1 MGFLINALIYIL
13 NYNFKQFI
21 GFNLPVSDIIIYLIM
36 FGIVFFKVIKYNKLD
51 NKEKRN
57 FYINLLPILGVIG
70 TFLGICLG
78 LANFDST
85 EIESSVPQLLQ
96 GLKTAFWTS
105 FIGTSWAVF
114 LNIRYSSKDKEENDE
129 DEEVSL
135 LKLQIEELQ
144 KLNGNFYNLAE
155 ENKKEKD
162 SLYQINKEIL
172 NGIKANNIMQEQLSQ
187 IEDLKAIKQELILLN
202 QKQDT
207 RDEIL
212 NKVLDSL
219 NSSKLILEDINSLKE
234 ILNTTVEN
242 QNTRDEYLNKI
253 LDNMNSSKS
262 ILENILSFKEILNLI
277 LEKQNNKDEPIKLIL
292 EKIEKLQEN
301 SNLQVE
307 VLKKIEEYTFSLDDI
322 YNSLG
327 DLIEKADSQISQLE
341 NLEKLNIL
349 EEIKNNIDSQLED
362 ISVTNSN
369 ISTKLDSLEK
379 YDSNIF
385 ANSSK
390 SLDFISSIH
399 TKVEEYKNIFS
410 NFMDNS
416 TRENSELILAFKE
429 FSNYMLEENSKAF
442 IEALNKTIR
451 DFNINLVETFGSNF
465 KQLNEAVAKLLDWQ
479 EHYKDTIELT
489 TENQKTIFNSF
500 RNIETE
506 LDNFNQKTKGINTV
520 VSELSLAIKEA
531 LEQNYRL
538 NDSLEV
544 IAQLDNQVKE
554 LLPNFMK
561 INSNLDDNLKTFS
574 EETNKITHELKD
586 FTSNLGLSL
595 DKSKNQVNKLLE
607 DTIKSF
613 STTIEKSEENNKEI
627 VRSTSEK
634 IKALNDELDKSIKEK
649 INKIDNFLKEQVQ
662 KTDNALKDNL
672 NDIIKMLGN
681 ISEKFAED
689 YEPLANKLR
698 EIVQLPNLIENDKK
712 VK

>member
-1 MGFLINALIYIL
+1 MGFLINTLIYIL

-78 LANFDST
+78 LANFDSN

-129 DEEVSL
+129 EEEVSL

-144 KLNGNFYNLAE
+144 KLNTNFYNLAE

-172 NGIKANNIMQEQLSQ
+172 DAIKANNIMQEQLSQ
-187 IEDLKAIKQELILLN
+187 IEDLKAIKGELILLN
-202 QKQDT
+202 QKQDI

-219 NSSKLILEDINSLKE
+219 NSSKLILEDINS
-234 ILNTTVEN
+234 
-242 QNTRDEYLNKI
+242 
-253 LDNMNSSKS
+253 
-262 ILENILSFKEILNLI
+262 FKEVLNLI
-277 LEKQNNKDEPIKLIL
+277 FEKQNNKDEQIKTIL
-292 EKIEKLQEN
+292 EKFEKLQES

-307 VLKKIEEYTFSLDDI
+307 KLGKIEEYTFSLDDI
-322 YNSLG
+322 YNSLE
-327 DLIEKADSQISQLE
+327 DLKEKADAQISQLE
-341 NLEKLNIL
+341 NLEKLNVL

-362 ISVTNSN
+362 ISVTNTN
-369 ISTKLDSLEK
+369 IVTKLDNLEK

-385 ANSSK
+385 INSSK

-399 TKVEEYKNIFS
+399 TKIEDYKNIFN

-429 FSNYMLEENSKAF
+429 FSNYILEENSKAF

-489 TENQKTIFNSF
+489 TENQKTIFNTF

-520 VSELSLAIKEA
+520 VSELSLATKEA

-544 IAQLDNQVKE
+544 IAKLDNQVKE

-574 EETNKITHELKD
+574 EETNKITDELKD
-586 FTSNLGLSL
+586 FTGNLGSSL

-634 IKALNDELDKSIKEK
+634 IKTLNDELDKNIKEK

-672 NDIIKMLGN
+672 NDVIKMLGN

>member
-13 NYNFKQFI
+13 NYNFKRFI
-21 GFNLPVSDIIIYLIM
+21 GFNLPISDIIIYLIM
-36 FGIVFFKVIKYNKLD
+36 FGIVFFKVIKYNRLD

-129 DEEVSL
+129 EEEISL

-172 NGIKANNIMQEQLSQ
+172 DGIKANNIMQEQLSQ

-292 EKIEKLQEN
+292 EKFEKLQEN

-307 VLKKIEEYTFSLDDI
+307 VLKKIEDYTFSLDDI
-322 YNSLG
+322 YNSLV
-327 DLIEKADSQISQLE
+327 DLIEKADAQISQLE

-369 ISTKLDSLEK
+369 ILTKLDSLEK

-500 RNIETE
+500 RNIEIE

-520 VSELSLAIKEA
+520 VSELSLATKEA

-574 EETNKITHELKD
+574 EETNKITDELKD

-607 DTIKSF
+607 DIIKSF
-613 STTIEKSEENNKEI
+613 SATIEKSEENNKEI

-634 IKALNDELDKSIKEK
+634 IKALNDELDKNIKEK

>member
-1 MGFLINALIYIL
+1 MGFLINTLIYIL

-129 DEEVSL
+129 EEEVSL

-144 KLNGNFYNLAE
+144 KLNTNFYNLAE

-172 NGIKANNIMQEQLSQ
+172 DGIKANNIMQEQLSQ

-262 ILENILSFKEILNLI
+262 ILENILSLKEILSLI
-277 LEKQNNKDEPIKLIL
+277 LEKQNNKDELIKLIL
-292 EKIEKLQEN
+292 EKFEKLQEN

-307 VLKKIEEYTFSLDDI
+307 KLGKIEEYTFSLDDI
-322 YNSLG
+322 YNSLEN
-327 DLIEKADSQISQLE
+327 LNEKADSQISQLE
-341 NLEKLNIL
+341 NLEKLNVL
-349 EEIKNNIDSQLED
+349 EEIKNNIDNQLED
-362 ISVTNSN
+362 ISVTNTN
-369 ISTKLDSLEK
+369 IVTKLESLEK

-385 ANSSK
+385 VNSSK
-390 SLDFISSIH
+390 SLNFISSIH
-399 TKVEEYKNIFS
+399 TKIEDCKNIFN

-506 LDNFNQKTKGINTV
+506 LDNFNQKTKGINNV
-520 VSELSLAIKEA
+520 VSELSLATKEA
-531 LEQNYRL
+531 LEQNYKF

-544 IAQLDNQVKE
+544 LAQLDDQVKE

-574 EETNKITHELKD
+574 EETNKITDELND
-586 FTSNLGLSL
+586 FTSNLGSSL

-634 IKALNDELDKSIKEK
+634 IKTLNDELDKNIKEK

-672 NDIIKMLGN
+672 NDVIKMLGN

>member
-1 MGFLINALIYIL
+1 MGFLINTLIYIL

-36 FGIVFFKVIKYNKLD
+36 FGIVFFKVIKYNKLH

-129 DEEVSL
+129 EEEVSL

-144 KLNGNFYNLAE
+144 KLNTNFYNLVE

-172 NGIKANNIMQEQLSQ
+172 DGIKANNIMQEQLSQ

-262 ILENILSFKEILNLI
+262 ILENILSLKEILSLI
-277 LEKQNNKDEPIKLIL
+277 LEKQNNKDELIKLIL
-292 EKIEKLQEN
+292 EKFEKLQEN

-307 VLKKIEEYTFSLDDI
+307 VLKKIEDYTFSLDDI
-322 YNSLG
+322 YNSLE
-327 DLIEKADSQISQLE
+327 DLKEKADGQISQLE

-349 EEIKNNIDSQLED
+349 EEIKNNIDSQLEE
-362 ISVTNSN
+362 ISVINTN
-369 ISTKLDSLEK
+369 IFGKLDNLEK

-399 TKVEEYKNIFS
+399 TKIEEYKNIFN

-520 VSELSLAIKEA
+520 VSELSLATKEA
-531 LEQNYRL
+531 LEQNYKF

-544 IAQLDNQVKE
+544 LAQLDEQVKE

-574 EETNKITHELKD
+574 EETNKITDELND
-586 FTSNLGLSL
+586 FTSNLGSSL

-634 IKALNDELDKSIKEK
+634 IKTLNDELDKNIKEK

-672 NDIIKMLGN
+672 NDVIKMLGN

>member
-13 NYNFKQFI
+13 NYNFKRFI
-21 GFNLPVSDIIIYLIM
+21 GFNLPISDIIIYLIM
-36 FGIVFFKVIKYNKLD
+36 FGMVFFKVIKYNKLN

-129 DEEVSL
+129 EEEISL

-172 NGIKANNIMQEQLSQ
+172 DGIKANNIVQEQLSQ

-292 EKIEKLQEN
+292 EKFEKLQEN

-307 VLKKIEEYTFSLDDI
+307 VLKKIEDYTFSLDDI
-322 YNSLG
+322 YNSLV
-327 DLIEKADSQISQLE
+327 DLIEKADAQISQLE

-520 VSELSLAIKEA
+520 VSELSLATKEA

-574 EETNKITHELKD
+574 EETNKITDELKD
-586 FTSNLGLSL
+586 FTSNLGSSL

>member
-13 NYNFKQFI
+13 NYNFKRFI
-21 GFNLPVSDIIIYLIM
+21 GFNLPISDIIIYLIM
-36 FGIVFFKVIKYNKLD
+36 FGIVFFKVIKYNRLD

-129 DEEVSL
+129 EEEISL

-172 NGIKANNIMQEQLSQ
+172 DGIKANNIMQEQLSQ

-202 QKQDT
+202 QKQD
-207 RDEIL
+207 
-212 NKVLDSL
+212 
-219 NSSKLILEDINSLKE
+219 
-234 ILNTTVEN
+234 
-242 QNTRDEYLNKI
+242 TRDEYLNKI

-292 EKIEKLQEN
+292 EKFKKLQEN

-307 VLKKIEEYTFSLDDI
+307 VLKKIEDYTFSLDDI
-322 YNSLG
+322 YNSLV
-327 DLIEKADSQISQLE
+327 DLIEKADAQISQLE

-520 VSELSLAIKEA
+520 VSELSLATKEA

-574 EETNKITHELKD
+574 EETKKITDELKD
-586 FTSNLGLSL
+586 FTSNLGSSL

>member
-129 DEEVSL
+129 EEEISL

-172 NGIKANNIMQEQLSQ
+172 DGIKANNIMQEQLSQ

-202 QKQDT
+202 QKQD
-207 RDEIL
+207 
-212 NKVLDSL
+212 
-219 NSSKLILEDINSLKE
+219 
-234 ILNTTVEN
+234 
-242 QNTRDEYLNKI
+242 TRDEYLNKI

-292 EKIEKLQEN
+292 EKFKKLQEN

-500 RNIETE
+500 RNIEIE

-520 VSELSLAIKEA
+520 VSELSLATKEA

-561 INSNLDDNLKTFS
+561 INSNLDDNLKAFS
-574 EETNKITHELKD
+574 EETNKITDKLKD
-586 FTSNLGLSL
+586 FTSNLGSSL

-613 STTIEKSEENNKEI
+613 SATIEKSEENNKEI

>member
-36 FGIVFFKVIKYNKLD
+36 FGIVFFKVIKYNRLD

-172 NGIKANNIMQEQLSQ
+172 DGIKANNIMQEQLSQ

-202 QKQDT
+202 QKQD
-207 RDEIL
+207 
-212 NKVLDSL
+212 
-219 NSSKLILEDINSLKE
+219 
-234 ILNTTVEN
+234 
-242 QNTRDEYLNKI
+242 TRDEYLNKI

-292 EKIEKLQEN
+292 EKFKKLQEN

-399 TKVEEYKNIFS
+399 TKVEEYKNIFN

-479 EHYKDTIELT
+479 EHYKKTIELT

-500 RNIETE
+500 RNIEIE

-520 VSELSLAIKEA
+520 VSELSLATKEA

-574 EETNKITHELKD
+574 EDTNKITDELKD
-586 FTSNLGLSL
+586 FTSNLGSSL

-613 STTIEKSEENNKEI
+613 SATIEKSEENNKEI

-634 IKALNDELDKSIKEK
+634 IKALNDELDKNIKEK

>member
-36 FGIVFFKVIKYNKLD
+36 FGIVLFKVIKYNKLD

-129 DEEVSL
+129 EEEVSL

-144 KLNGNFYNLAE
+144 KLNSNFYNLIE
-155 ENKKEKD
+155 KNKKDKD

-172 NGIKANNIMQEQLSQ
+172 DGIKANNIMQEQLSQ

-212 NKVLDSL
+212 NKVLDNL
-219 NSSKLILEDINSLKE
+219 NSSKIVLEDINSLKE
-234 ILNTTVEN
+234 ILNSIVEK
-242 QNTRDEYLNKI
+242 QNNKDEYLNKI

-322 YNSLG
+322 YNSLE
-327 DLIEKADSQISQLE
+327 DLKEKVDGQISQLE
-341 NLEKLNIL
+341 NLEKLNVL

-362 ISVTNSN
+362 ISVASTN
-369 ISTKLDSLEK
+369 IITKLDSLEK

-399 TKVEEYKNIFS
+399 TKIEEYKNIF
-410 NFMDNS
+410 NDFMDNS
-416 TRENSELILAFKE
+416 SRENSELILAFKE

-520 VSELSLAIKEA
+520 VSELSLATKEA

-544 IAQLDNQVKE
+544 IAKLDNQVKE

-574 EETNKITHELKD
+574 EETNKITDELND
-586 FTSNLGLSL
+586 FTSNLGSSL

-634 IKALNDELDKSIKEK
+634 IKTLNDELDKNIKEK

-672 NDIIKMLGN
+672 NDVIKMLGN

>member
-13 NYNFKQFI
+13 NYNFKRFI
-21 GFNLPVSDIIIYLIM
+21 GFNLPISDIIIYLIM
-36 FGIVFFKVIKYNKLD
+36 FGIVFFKVIKYNRLD

-129 DEEVSL
+129 EEEISL

-172 NGIKANNIMQEQLSQ
+172 DGIKANNIVQEQLSQ

-292 EKIEKLQEN
+292 EKFEKLQEN

-307 VLKKIEEYTFSLDDI
+307 VLKKIEDYTFSLDDI
-322 YNSLG
+322 YNSLV
-327 DLIEKADSQISQLE
+327 DLIEKADAQISQLE

-500 RNIETE
+500 RNIEIE

-520 VSELSLAIKEA
+520 VSELSLATKEA

-574 EETNKITHELKD
+574 EETNKITDELKD

-607 DTIKSF
+607 DIIKSF
-613 STTIEKSEENNKEI
+613 SATIEKSEENNKEI

-634 IKALNDELDKSIKEK
+634 IKALNDELDKNIKEK

>member
-13 NYNFKQFI
+13 NYNFKRFI
-21 GFNLPVSDIIIYLIM
+21 GFNLPISDIIIYLIM
-36 FGIVFFKVIKYNKLD
+36 FGIVFFKVIKYNRLD

-129 DEEVSL
+129 EEEISL

-172 NGIKANNIMQEQLSQ
+172 DGIKANNIVQEQLSQ

-292 EKIEKLQEN
+292 EKFEKLQEN

-307 VLKKIEEYTFSLDDI
+307 VLKKIEDYTFSLDDI
-322 YNSLG
+322 YNSLV
-327 DLIEKADSQISQLE
+327 DLIEKADAQISQLE

-369 ISTKLDSLEK
+369 ILTKLDSLEK

-500 RNIETE
+500 RNIEIE

-520 VSELSLAIKEA
+520 VSELSLATKEA

-574 EETNKITHELKD
+574 EETNKITDELKD

-607 DTIKSF
+607 DIIKSF
-613 STTIEKSEENNKEI
+613 SATIEKSEENNKEI

-634 IKALNDELDKSIKEK
+634 IKALNDELDKNIKEK

>member
-36 FGIVFFKVIKYNKLD
+36 FGIVFFKVIKYNRLD

-172 NGIKANNIMQEQLSQ
+172 DGIKANNIVQEQLSQ

-253 LDNMNSSKS
+253 LDNMNSSKF

-307 VLKKIEEYTFSLDDI
+307 VLKKIEDYTFSLDDI
-322 YNSLG
+322 YNSLV
-327 DLIEKADSQISQLE
+327 DLIEKADAQISQLE

-349 EEIKNNIDSQLED
+349 E
-362 ISVTNSN
+362 
-369 ISTKLDSLEK
+369 
-379 YDSNIF
+379 
-385 ANSSK
+385 
-390 SLDFISSIH
+390 
-399 TKVEEYKNIFS
+399 
-410 NFMDNS
+410 
-416 TRENSELILAFKE
+416 
-429 FSNYMLEENSKAF
+429 
-442 IEALNKTIR
+442 
-451 DFNINLVETFGSNF
+451 
-465 KQLNEAVAKLLDWQ
+465 
-479 EHYKDTIELT
+479 
-489 TENQKTIFNSF
+489 
-500 RNIETE
+500 
-506 LDNFNQKTKGINTV
+506 
-520 VSELSLAIKEA
+520 
-531 LEQNYRL
+531 
-538 NDSLEV
+538 
-544 IAQLDNQVKE
+544 
-554 LLPNFMK
+554 
-561 INSNLDDNLKTFS
+561 
-574 EETNKITHELKD
+574 
-586 FTSNLGLSL
+586 
-595 DKSKNQVNKLLE
+595 
-607 DTIKSF
+607 
-613 STTIEKSEENNKEI
+613 
-627 VRSTSEK
+627 
-634 IKALNDELDKSIKEK
+634 
-649 INKIDNFLKEQVQ
+649 
-662 KTDNALKDNL
+662 
-672 NDIIKMLGN
+672 
-681 ISEKFAED
+681 
-689 YEPLANKLR
+689 
-698 EIVQLPNLIENDKK
+698 
-712 VK
+712 

>member
-36 FGIVFFKVIKYNKLD
+36 FGIVLFKVIKYNKLD

-129 DEEVSL
+129 EEEVSL

-144 KLNGNFYNLAE
+144 KLNSNFYNLIE
-155 ENKKEKD
+155 KNKKDKD

-172 NGIKANNIMQEQLSQ
+172 DGIKANNIMQEQLSQ

-212 NKVLDSL
+212 NKVLDNL
-219 NSSKLILEDINSLKE
+219 NSSKIVLEDINSLKE
-234 ILNTTVEN
+234 ILNSIVEK
-242 QNTRDEYLNKI
+242 QNNKDEYLNKI

-292 EKIEKLQEN
+292 EKFEKLQEN

-322 YNSLG
+322 YNSLE
-327 DLIEKADSQISQLE
+327 DLKEKADGQISQLE
-341 NLEKLNIL
+341 NLEKLNVL

-362 ISVTNSN
+362 ISVASTN
-369 ISTKLDSLEK
+369 IITKLDSLEK

-399 TKVEEYKNIFS
+399 TKIEEYKNIF
-410 NFMDNS
+410 NDFMDNS
-416 TRENSELILAFKE
+416 SRENSELILAFKE

-520 VSELSLAIKEA
+520 VSELSLATKEA

-544 IAQLDNQVKE
+544 IAKLDNQVKE

-574 EETNKITHELKD
+574 EETNKITDELKD
-586 FTSNLGLSL
+586 FTSNLGSSL

-634 IKALNDELDKSIKEK
+634 IKTLNDELDKNIKEK

-672 NDIIKMLGN
+672 NDVIKMLGN

>member
-1 MGFLINALIYIL
+1 MGFFINALIYIL

-21 GFNLPVSDIIIYLIM
+21 GFNLPISDIIIYLIM

-172 NGIKANNIMQEQLSQ
+172 DGIKANNIMQEQLSQ

-292 EKIEKLQEN
+292 EKFEKLQEN

-500 RNIETE
+500 RNIEIE

-520 VSELSLAIKEA
+520 VSELSLATKEA

-561 INSNLDDNLKTFS
+561 INSNLNDNLKTFS
-574 EETNKITHELKD
+574 EETNKITDELKD
-586 FTSNLGLSL
+586 FTSNLGSSL

>member
-13 NYNFKQFI
+13 NYNFKRFI
-21 GFNLPVSDIIIYLIM
+21 GFNLPISDIIIYLIM
-36 FGIVFFKVIKYNKLD
+36 FGIVFFKVIKYNRLD

-129 DEEVSL
+129 EEEISL

-172 NGIKANNIMQEQLSQ
+172 DGIKANNIVQEQLSQ

-292 EKIEKLQEN
+292 EKFEKLQEN

-307 VLKKIEEYTFSLDDI
+307 VLKKIEDYTFSLDDI
-322 YNSLG
+322 YNSLV
-327 DLIEKADSQISQLE
+327 DLIEKADAQISQLE

-369 ISTKLDSLEK
+369 ILTKLDSLEK

-520 VSELSLAIKEA
+520 VSELSLATKEA

-574 EETNKITHELKD
+574 EETNKITDELND
-586 FTSNLGLSL
+586 FTSNLGSSL

-613 STTIEKSEENNKEI
+613 SATIEKSEENNKEI

-634 IKALNDELDKSIKEK
+634 IKALNDELDKNIKEK